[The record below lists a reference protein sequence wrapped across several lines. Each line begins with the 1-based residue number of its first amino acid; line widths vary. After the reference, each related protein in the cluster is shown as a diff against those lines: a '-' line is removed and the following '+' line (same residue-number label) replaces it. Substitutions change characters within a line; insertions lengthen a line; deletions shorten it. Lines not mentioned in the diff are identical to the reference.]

1 MGCLNSEGKFE
12 HWFGNIH
19 LSGPCNRACPFCI
32 GQHMMSLDSY
42 NNLND
47 WPLLGIDEFLEN
59 CITKGVEEINVT
71 GTNTDPLLFTHSLE
85 LREKLEENIPN
96 LLFGLRT
103 NGVLALAKPEIW
115 KLYNKAS
122 ITVCS
127 FDSEVYKKMMG
138 RGKAPNIEKI
148 LENSD
153 HMKSIKLNVVL
164 GPENTAGRTH
174 NEDADVYKTLE
185 KASQLGI
192 KRVNLREPYGQ
203 PHVGDPLK
211 GKIPQLKTTLGMP
224 TYLYNNVEVT
234 WWDVHYVEVES
245 VNLYASGKVSL
256 TYPITLGHD
265 DNTGKV
271 LSQKNFPGGRVQEQW
286 LNQKRNQQFPT
297 TPQLQRAV
305 RYNI

>member
-12 HWFGNIH
+12 HWFANIH

-47 WPLLGIDEFLEN
+47 WPLPGFEEFIQE
-59 CITKGVEEINVT
+59 CINKNVNEVNIT
-71 GTNTDPLLFTHSLE
+71 GTNTDPLLYTHTLK
-85 LREKLEENIPN
+85 LREALDSNIPN

-103 NGVLALAKPEIW
+103 NGVLALNRPELW
-115 KLYNKAS
+115 KLYDKAS

-127 FDSEVYKKMMG
+127 FDPEIYKKMMG
-138 RGKAPNIEKI
+138 RGKAPDVEKI
-148 LENSD
+148 LDNSE
-153 HMKSIKLNVVL
+153 HMKSVKLNVVL
-164 GPENTAGRTH
+164 GPENTANRKHTD
-174 NEDADVYKTLE
+174 NADIYKTLE
-185 KASQLGI
+185 KASLLGI

-203 PHVGDPLK
+203 PHVGDPMK
-211 GKIPQLKTTLGMP
+211 DKFTQIKTTLGMP
-224 TYLYNNVEVT
+224 TYLYDNVEVT

-265 DNTGKV
+265 DETGKV
-271 LSQKNFPGGRVQEQW
+271 LNQKHFPGGRIQEQW
-286 LNQKRNQQFPT
+286 LNTKNRNK
-297 TPQLQRAV
+297 V
-305 RYNI
+305 SN